1 MVENYI
7 LVNDG
12 EHTIT
17 GDDIITLTVT
27 RSNSLM
33 LEEMSSD
40 SCEATVINS
49 SGILDDL
56 AYGTKMQ
63 IVRDIA
69 VQDTFYLSKVTRLNR
84 DQYKLEMT
92 SFFGIL
98 DNEIFYGGYYTGE
111 TFQSVVES
119 IIQTN
124 GLDTTTTDHADVLAQ
139 IEYDDGIEDLPVYGW
154 IKVVS
159 KREALHQVLFSRGVS
174 MKRTSTGAIRF
185 SLIYDTDPTIISEDR
200 IYENSDLNYLP
211 SVSDLEV
218 EEHTYTDDARID
230 KPNVLFENREATSV
244 GKTYVAVFNCDSP
257 VLRPIQA
264 HGLNVIYQNCN
275 AAEVTGIGY
284 INGFPSVH
292 STTII
297 KEQISETKGDT
308 VSIKDCT
315 MITLAN
321 SAYVM
326 DRLRSYYLTAKTKLT
341 TGIVRLD
348 ERTGMPVSVV
358 NAFGERVSG
367 FITKMQETYSGIV
380 KADCEIIT
388 DYHPVVPEIEYSH
401 SVVLS
406 GSGGWVVPESVFL
419 KDEPKIKVILIGGGT
434 GGYSGLAGENG
445 VKGYPDGES
454 TVSSGKPGDGGNGG
468 QGGKIYE
475 FEIAN
480 PSQTLYYSC
489 GTGGNGGSAT
499 SSTTTQNA
507 GTDGTDSQI
516 TDSGTT
522 YSSSS
527 GERIS
532 GGVINPL
539 TGMQYG
545 QSHYNSRFGN
555 NWKFHAA
562 GAYGG
567 IWNSEGTYTT
577 AYDFDFTTS
586 PPTYELVEYDG
597 GSVGRTAYAKWHY
610 TGAQSPYYVSFPQG
624 GCGGGAAAGS
634 NGGNGGNASGGT
646 AGYMSVAGVG
656 GKGGSGANATLVP
669 PKPNDMKR
677 AGFLPWDDG
686 GFGDGGLGGYGGGGG
701 GQGGEASDFSY
712 QGFRGFYGGDGGSGG
727 KGGVGGS
734 GGDGCV
740 LIYY

>member
-27 RSNSLM
+27 RSNSIM

-40 SCEATVINS
+40 ACEATVINS

-139 IEYDDGIEDLPVYGW
+139 IEYDDGINDLPVYGW

-185 SLIYDTDPTIISEDR
+185 SLIYDTDPAIISEDR
-200 IYENSDLNYLP
+200 IYENSDLNFLP
-211 SVSDLEV
+211 SVSDLEI

-230 KPNVLFENREATSV
+230 EPNVLFENREATSV

-388 DYHPVVPEIEYSH
+388 DYHPVVPEINYSH

-434 GGYSGLAGENG
+434 GGYSGLAGKSG
-445 VKGYPDGES
+445 IKGYPDGEGVI
-454 TVSSGKPGDGGNGG
+454 TSGEPGDGGNGG

-475 FEIAN
+475 FEITN
-480 PSQTLYYSC
+480 P
-489 GTGGNGGSAT
+489 
-499 SSTTTQNA
+499 
-507 GTDGTDSQI
+507 
-516 TDSGTT
+516 GTT
-522 YSSSS
+522 YSRSF

-555 NWKFHAA
+555 NWKFHAV

-567 IWNSEGTYTT
+567 VWGNEGTYTT

-586 PPTYELVEYDG
+586 PPTYELVEYNG
-597 GSVGRTAYAKWHY
+597 GGVGSMARAEWHY
-610 TGAQSPYYVSFPQG
+610 TGAQSPYYVAYCG
-624 GCGGGAAAGS
+624 GGSGGGAAAGA
-634 NGGNGGNASGGT
+634 NGGKGGNARGGS

-656 GKGGSGANATLVP
+656 GKGGTGANASLVP

-701 GQGGEASDFSY
+701 GAGGDASDYSY

-727 KGGVGGS
+727 KGGAGGS